1 MDTEKNEILHETK
14 ETEKD
19 GNEKIDVKNSEE
31 NSNNGNNIINI
42 NISCENNQNEIKEEE
57 NNTKQPNNDEL
68 KIGLNNILNLIKNKY
83 SSVENEKNE
92 KEKTKNIIQEFV
104 ENKDILKNKDKLI
117 SFINELSFILT
128 TGNNIIIPFL
138 ELFPSL
144 IKSYIESDL
153 DEEKGENELKYIK
166 IFELLK
172 YNSFIS
178 REYLRIIYN
187 YFSHLFYLKD
197 SILESDKLLNK
208 FRKMIELWNI
218 FYTFYPETYPKI
230 ENNDIKDIKEN
241 KNITNTMKDNL
252 SNFCF
257 LGSGLKFVFNE
268 KYTKGHYFSVE
279 MEFGKNNFLELNKDL
294 TIVEITSDNNSY
306 KLYFK
311 EILEKTKKNKFPI
324 ILNINI
330 SENRINLVTYFSEKT
345 PEYSDFIIDYNPFQE
360 IKIFNNFFGQINKL
374 SITFLRDPEN
384 PFEFEI
390 HPYLLNDNCLI
401 YNKEFLKAINFT
413 KSNLAKVNY
422 INYLENGFDLE
433 NYFLGVKQMLP
444 FVPLINGIYLNENV
458 KKINGLDKNI
468 LLKEAFRKILINFI
482 TIIGK
487 KKEIQIYKKKLRM
500 KKL

>member
-14 ETEKD
+14 ETDKD
-19 GNEKIDVKNSEE
+19 DNETSNVKNSEE
-31 NSNNGNNIINI
+31 NSKNGSNNINI
-42 NISCENNQNEIKEEE
+42 NISSDNNQNEIKEEE
-57 NNTKQPNNDEL
+57 NNKKQPNNDEL
-68 KIGLNNILNLIKNKY
+68 YINLNNILNLIKDKY
-83 SSVENEKNE
+83 SLVENEKNE

-117 SFINELSFILT
+117 SFINELSYILT
-128 TGNNIIIPFL
+128 KGYNIIIPFL

-144 IKSYIESDL
+144 IKYYIESDL
-153 DEEKGENELKYIK
+153 DEEEGESELKYIK

-279 MEFGKNNFLELNKDL
+279 MESWKNNFLLKW
-294 TIVEITSDNNSY
+294 NSG
-306 KLYFK
+306 KIIFFYF
-311 EILEKTKKNKFPI
+311 
-324 ILNINI
+324 
-330 SENRINLVTYFSEKT
+330 
-345 PEYSDFIIDYNPFQE
+345 
-360 IKIFNNFFGQINKL
+360 IKI
-374 SITFLRDPEN
+374 
-384 PFEFEI
+384 
-390 HPYLLNDNCLI
+390 
-401 YNKEFLKAINFT
+401 
-413 KSNLAKVNY
+413 
-422 INYLENGFDLE
+422 
-433 NYFLGVKQMLP
+433 
-444 FVPLINGIYLNENV
+444 
-458 KKINGLDKNI
+458 
-468 LLKEAFRKILINFI
+468 
-482 TIIGK
+482 
-487 KKEIQIYKKKLRM
+487 
-500 KKL
+500 